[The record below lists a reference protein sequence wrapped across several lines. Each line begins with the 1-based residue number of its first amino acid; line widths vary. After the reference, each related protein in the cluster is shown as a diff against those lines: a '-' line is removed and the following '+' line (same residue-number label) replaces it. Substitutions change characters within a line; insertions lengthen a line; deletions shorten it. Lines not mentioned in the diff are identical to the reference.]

1 MNDINDDNA
10 IYDSADSIDDVV
22 MSLQESTKRI
32 FQWFSDNEIKGNTD
46 KCHLILSTNEQL
58 EIIIEDSSFKWSSY
72 EKLLGVKIDSKLN
85 FDDHLKSIC
94 SKASNILRALAR
106 TTPYTSIEKKNFLTL
121 RILKKKIG
129 GQVFKR
135 SFA

>member
-94 SKASNILRALAR
+94 SKASNILRELAR
-106 TTPYTSIEKKNFLTL
+106 ATPYTSIEKKTL
-121 RILKKKIG
+121 PNITHFEEKNRRPD
-129 GQVFKR
+129 F
-135 SFA
+135 

>member
-32 FQWFSDNEIKGNTD
+32 FQWLSDNETKGNTD

-58 EIIIEDSSFKWSSY
+58 EILIEDSSFKWSSY

>member
-22 MSLQESTKRI
+22 MSLQESAKRI

-106 TTPYTSIEKKNFLTL
+106 TTPYTSIEKKT
-121 RILKKKIG
+121 
-129 GQVFKR
+129 
-135 SFA
+135 S